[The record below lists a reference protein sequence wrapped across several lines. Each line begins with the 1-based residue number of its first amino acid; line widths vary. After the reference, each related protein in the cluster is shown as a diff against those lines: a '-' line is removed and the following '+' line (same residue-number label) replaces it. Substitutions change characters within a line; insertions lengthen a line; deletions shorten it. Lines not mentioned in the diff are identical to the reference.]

1 MACDSTELVRTGFDA
16 FLGGDFDTLRELMD
30 PAAQWLASE
39 SGPWD
44 CQDRET
50 ILTMLRERQ
59 REGVVTALADVIAGG
74 EQVLVEVT
82 GPDQRACMVVTVR
95 NGLIVRMQDH
105 HTREEALAGA
115 GLSRRP
121 VETPTR
127 LEHTEPGWDEVTD
140 VVAFVHVAD
149 LEASIAFYARLGFT
163 VRHTFPRGG
172 PQISWV
178 WLENGRGRIMLQQAE
193 APIDDRNQ
201 GVLFYLYT
209 RDLFGLRDR
218 LVEAGVDAGEIVD
231 GSPGPRT
238 EMRVA
243 DPDGYV
249 LMIAQVDWTGE

>member
-1 MACDSTELVRTGFDA
+1 MARDSTELVRTGFDA

-30 PAAQWLASE
+30 PAAQWLASDP
-39 SGPWD
+39 GPWD

-50 ILTMLRERQ
+50 ILRMLRERQ
-59 REGVVTALADVIAGG
+59 REGVVTALSEVVPGG

-82 GPDQRACMVVTVR
+82 GPDQRACMVITVR
-95 NGLIVRMQDH
+95 DGRIVRMQDH
-105 HTREEALAGA
+105 HSREDALAGA
-115 GLSRRP
+115 GLARRP
-121 VETPTR
+121 VETPER
-127 LEHTEPGWDEVTD
+127 VEHAEPGWDEVTD
-140 VVAFVHVAD
+140 LVPFVHVAD
-149 LEASIAFYARLGFT
+149 LEASLGFYARLGFT
-163 VRHTFPRGG
+163 VRHTFPTGG
-172 PQISWV
+172 REISWA
-178 WLENGRGRIMLQQAE
+178 WLENGRARIMLQQADM
-193 APIDDRNQ
+193 PIDEHRQ

-238 EMRVA
+238 EMRVG